1 MGGVV
6 PLTFSLLL
14 AGACFLATAMA
25 VAIVVRIVLKGPEP
39 VLAAK
44 PIGSLVL
51 KSDWDIL
58 FQKPP
63 AVWIFPSPAPDTKE
77 HQTMAGEKDHDV
89 TAAAESDA
97 RIQMVRLEER
107 LAGMG
112 RDVQGLERL
121 FKDGMSQIAQAI
133 DKQATAF
140 NTSFESAKLQF
151 VAKGELEAMRQLWGQ
166 KHEEQNKEIAF
177 LRKVVLG
184 FCAFIL
190 IGFMGAVASQVFV
203 K

>member
-1 MGGVV
+1 M
-6 PLTFSLLL
+6 PLTFSLIL
-14 AGACFLATAMA
+14 AAVCFIACVLAVSIM
-25 VAIVVRIVLKGPEP
+25 VRQVLKGPEP
-39 VLAAK
+39 VFSPRPLG
-44 PIGSLVL
+44 PLVL
-51 KSDWDIL
+51 NSDWDVHFARPI
-58 FQKPP
+58 P
-63 AVWIFPSPAPDTKE
+63 AYIFPSRAPETEDPDS
-77 HQTMAGEKDHDV
+77 MAGEKEHDV
-89 TAAAESDA
+89 TSMSDA
-97 RIQMVRLEER
+97 DSRVHMVRLEER

-121 FKDGMSQIAQAI
+121 FKDGMSQIAAAI

>member
-1 MGGVV
+1 M
-6 PLTFSLLL
+6 PLTFSIVL
-14 AGACFLATAMA
+14 AGVCF
-25 VAIVVRIVLKGPEP
+25 VAALVSVTLVVRQVLKGPEP

-44 PIGSLVL
+44 PLGALVL
-51 KSDWDIL
+51 NSDWDVF
-58 FQKPP
+58 FQKPIP
-63 AVWIFPSPAPDTKE
+63 AWIFPSPAHDKE
-77 HQTMAGEKDHDV
+77 DPEPMAGEKDNDV
-89 TAAAESDA
+89 TAMSDA
-97 RIQMVRLEER
+97 DSRVHMVRLEER

-121 FKDGMSQIAQAI
+121 FKDGMSQIAAAI